1 MFTQLVG
8 TAVDMKFVPPFACLC
23 VGYLK
28 EIILFSRLLP
38 LHFILTECKL
48 IEETFKRF
56 MDNGFVLWPKNATID
71 VFKELLNELHPSLKF
86 TVEKGKNGYEQ
97 KFDTFVKVLNFLDVS
112 IILHQNGR
120 LKTDIFYKETNLH
133 DYFNYFSHHPE
144 HTKQNIQF
152 GHICIW

>member
-56 MDNGFVLWPKNATID
+56 MDNGFVL
-71 VFKELLNELHPSLKF
+71 
-86 TVEKGKNGYEQ
+86 
-97 KFDTFVKVLNFLDVS
+97 
-112 IILHQNGR
+112 
-120 LKTDIFYKETNLH
+120 
-133 DYFNYFSHHPE
+133 
-144 HTKQNIQF
+144 
-152 GHICIW
+152 